1 DVDVA
6 SKLSSLRSRT
16 PHRPV
21 PLSGREPAVAA
32 KFPPGRGREESG
44 RDGGDARG
52 ELLQEEGPAALGFH
66 GGPKVF
72 PPCAM
77 AVEVAVFEVNAGR
90 AAGLGRET
98 HLDLAGTCWIGLVAP
113 LGRDLPGDDE
123 APRGIPDEDPA
134 PIGFGPVGLVR
145 VASASRLPFE

>member
-1 DVDVA
+1 EA
-6 SKLSSLRSRT
+6 
-16 PHRPV
+16 
-21 PLSGREPAVAA
+21 SGRE
-32 KFPPGRGREESG
+32 
-44 RDGGDARG
+44 GGGARG
-52 ELLQEEGPAALGFH
+52 EPLQEEGPAALGFH

-77 AVEVAVFEVNAGR
+77 ALEVAVFEVHAGR

-98 HLDLAGTCWIGLVAP
+98 HLDFAGPGWIGLVAP

-123 APRGIPDEDPA
+123 APRGIPYEDPA

-145 VASASRLPFE
+145 VAAASRFPFEDHLLQRRFADVILAGPPAVDVFGEN